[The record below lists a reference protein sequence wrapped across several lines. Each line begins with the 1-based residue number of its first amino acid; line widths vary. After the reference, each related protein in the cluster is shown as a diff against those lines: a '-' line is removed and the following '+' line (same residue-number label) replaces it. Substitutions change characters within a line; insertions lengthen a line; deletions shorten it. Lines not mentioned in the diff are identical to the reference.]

1 MARKQLIVLIQV
13 LLCVLY
19 LTEVMAEPEQRIR
32 VELELGEMYAIVLGS
47 EDSEK
52 AKKLAEEALVET
64 LGMKI
69 KYFTFVPSSKQG
81 NHTLNFRIDF
91 PHPGETGSESGISL
105 HDYYVFLE
113 FRENNTEA
121 SQRFF
126 WVFRDAAASLNGADT
141 PETIAEKLSS
151 DIRTQ
156 YHDKIISNM
165 LSRVSF
171 TDRAHFTVDEAEG
184 WIIEHSRHTL
194 CMAHDSEVKI
204 RSVVPSGGYQESYQA
219 EVKRRQSG
227 DEATTFAKAV
237 MDVDEL
243 LTDPQGVEVV
253 AVYVINYEAQCEAP
267 LLESSPDMV
276 SFTEGGA
283 E

>member
-1 MARKQLIVLIQV
+1 MLIAMIPV
-13 LLCVLY
+13 LLSALG
-19 LTEVMAEPEQRIR
+19 LTAALAEPEKRIR
-32 VELELGEMYAIVLGS
+32 IELELGDLYAIALGS

-52 AKKLAEEALVET
+52 AKILVENALVET
-64 LGMKI
+64 FGKKV
-69 KYFTFVPSSKQG
+69 KYFSFVPSSEQG
-81 NHTLNFRIDF
+81 NHTLTFRIDN
-91 PHPGETGSESGISL
+91 PHHAQTGSASGISL

-113 FRENNTEA
+113 FKENNNEVKQ
-121 SQRFF
+121 SIF
-126 WVFRDAAASLNGADT
+126 WLFRDAAASLNGADT
-141 PETIAEKLSS
+141 PETIAEKLSN

-156 YHDKIISNM
+156 YHNKIIKNM

-171 TDRAHFTVDEAEG
+171 TDRAHFTVEQTEG
-184 WIIEHSRHTL
+184 WIIEHSRHSL

-219 EVKRRQSG
+219 EIKRRQSG

-237 MDVDEL
+237 MDVGEL
-243 LTDPQGVEVV
+243 LTDPQSVEVV

-267 LLESSPDMV
+267 LMESSPDMV
-276 SFTEGGA
+276 SFSEGGA